1 MVSQADRSSFRS
13 YLAFFG
19 GQQASMLGSSVVQF
33 VIVWWITVETKSA
46 LYLSF
51 AMLAGFAPMIVLV
64 PFAGVLVDTWNRKR
78 LIAGVDF
85 LQALATVA
93 LIVLFSMGT
102 ASIWFVLLM
111 LVARSVCQAFHVP
124 AAEAIVPIMVPQD
137 KLGRL
142 NALSY
147 LLTGA
152 MNLIG
157 PVVAAVL
164 LSFLSIE
171 QVLWVDPATFLVALV
186 PLLLIKI
193 PSIRMGIKKPSFT
206 KDMAEGLSFIRR
218 KRGFMPLIFMATLL
232 NFLFMPVS
240 TLLPYFVKFDHLGG
254 INELALVMAVSQGG
268 MFAGGLLM
276 MMLKEFKRKML
287 ATVACI
293 AFAYLGYALLAITP
307 MGLFWFMA
315 LGAFIMDISVAPANI
330 TLRTIIQV
338 VVPAEMQGRVHS
350 VLMSLAS
357 AASPFGMILAGAI
370 VGYTGTTNLFLACA
384 ATGMIVLL
392 ASWLFTD
399 MKHAA
404 EKDEN
409 ISPATRP

>member
-1 MVSQADRSSFRS
+1 
-13 YLAFFG
+13 
-19 GQQASMLGSSVVQF
+19 
-33 VIVWWITVETKSA
+33 
-46 LYLSF
+46 
-51 AMLAGFAPMIVLV
+51 
-64 PFAGVLVDTWNRKR
+64 
-78 LIAGVDF
+78 
-85 LQALATVA
+85 
-93 LIVLFSMGT
+93 
-102 ASIWFVLLM
+102 
-111 LVARSVCQAFHVP
+111 
-124 AAEAIVPIMVPQD
+124 
-137 KLGRL
+137 
-142 NALSY
+142 
-147 LLTGA
+147 
-152 MNLIG
+152 
-157 PVVAAVL
+157 
-164 LSFLSIE
+164 
-171 QVLWVDPATFLVALV
+171 LVALV